1 MAGFLGR
8 RVNPMTHVVIDIETL
23 GYPFDSFDKTQQEYL
38 LKFAGTEEERAD
50 AILKLSLYPMT
61 AQIIA
66 IALLNPETDR
76 GKVLFQSKPPINTQ
90 SPDGT
95 IQFISGT
102 EDEILQ
108 HFWQDIP
115 KYSQFITFNGRGFD
129 CPFIM
134 LRSAI
139 RRIKPT
145 RNLMPYRYDS
155 SVHCDLLDQFTFY
168 GASRKFSL
176 DFVCKSFGIE
186 SPKSHGVTG
195 LDLGRLS
202 AEGKHMEIAEYC
214 LGDVKATA
222 ELFRRWDE
230 YLKF

>member
-1 MAGFLGR
+1 MSRL
-8 RVNPMTHVVIDIETL
+8 VIDIETL
-23 GYPFDSFDKTQQEYL
+23 GYPFESFDKVQQEYL
-38 LKFAGTEEERAD
+38 LKFAGTEQERAD
-50 AILKLSLYPMT
+50 TIQKLSLYPMT

-66 IALLNPETDR
+66 VGLLNPETER
-76 GKVLFQSKPPINTQ
+76 GKVLFQSDQPINTV
-90 SPDGT
+90 SSDGQ

-102 EDEILQ
+102 ESEILQ
-108 HFWQDIP
+108 HFWEDIP
-115 KYSQFITFNGRGFD
+115 KYHQFVTFNGRGFD
-129 CPFIM
+129 CPFLM

-139 RRIKPT
+139 LKIKPT

-155 SVHCDLLDQFTFY
+155 TAHCDLLEQLTFY

-176 DFVCKSFGIE
+176 DFICKAFGIE

-202 AEGKHMEIAEYC
+202 SEGKYMEIAQYC

-230 YLKF
+230 YLKL